1 MGGNLR
7 LGRLKPRLTRYSRFI
22 KLGKETKQSVEILEK
37 LDEEHKMVK
46 AQLAEAQKEM
56 KLLDEEELRYSEL
69 IQLLERFEPIGSQ
82 PFSTPRGASQF

>member
-1 MGGNLR
+1 
-7 LGRLKPRLTRYSRFI
+7 
-22 KLGKETKQSVEILEK
+22 
-37 LDEEHKMVK
+37 MVK